1 VGAEAEADEL
11 HAQLAI
17 AEAHAKEETENAET
31 RMAQAS
37 ARATEAEGE
46 TADLRKALISL
57 NTQILNLRKQLDDE
71 RAAASQERAGAAE
84 LLSAELESRKCA
96 EVLEVQ
102 AREALNTANELNSK
116 FTEEAER
123 RDSALAQMQSAAES
137 AKEEC
142 KAARDEAAALCTR
155 LDEARAREGE
165 TRTQLAKAESVP
177 FRLAALEAEL
187 GRARTDRALA
197 DATAERESA
206 RAKRELVTTRACA
219 SAELSTLQLAL
230 ADEEVAVAE
239 KVERACSQAAEAA
252 RLVEKEKAE
261 KEVTLRGLAA
271 ARDERHLRSA
281 RTRLQRMEAR
291 FVSALESDGT
301 QLRAELQQTRSSAA
315 ALMRSAKANSSS
327 PHEPILKNAESAF
340 SRAEQQKALKLEA
353 ASASNSGVTTPGP
366 PAALGEPPT

>member
-1 VGAEAEADEL
+1 MHDGILNEPDHTQAQECAAVSADDTRQALAALELVEVEAERARVGAEAEADEL

-71 RAAASQERAGAAE
+71 RAAASQLEAERACGVTGEAGISSGITRGYNVKIQLKNKYLKIVRFEAQAAGHKSVAEGGWVQAEQAAALVQKAVSEERAGAAE

-197 DATAERESA
+197 DATAGI
-206 RAKRELVTTRACA
+206 T
-219 SAELSTLQLAL
+219 
-230 ADEEVAVAE
+230 
-239 KVERACSQAAEAA
+239 
-252 RLVEKEKAE
+252 
-261 KEVTLRGLAA
+261 GL
-271 ARDERHLRSA
+271 
-281 RTRLQRMEAR
+281 
-291 FVSALESDGT
+291 GPY
-301 QLRAELQQTRSSAA
+301 
-315 ALMRSAKANSSS
+315 KG
-327 PHEPILKNAESAF
+327 ISAF
-340 SRAEQQKALKLEA
+340 LHSI
-353 ASASNSGVTTPGP
+353 N
-366 PAALGEPPT
+366 